1 MKEEAESLKIFDKI
15 ILFTDKDLP
24 ESITNHP
31 LYNMER
37 GGGGY
42 WLWKPYIILETLSR
56 IEENDILVY
65 VDAGCQLF
73 QDKEWDE
80 WWELM
85 QTHNGIFFCYGGT
98 IEKFCRRN
106 LIAYYKSNKLFKY
119 YYQIQSGY
127 VLSIRKLTM

>member
-37 GGGGY
+37 GGGY
-42 WLWKPYIILETLSR
+42 WLWKPYIILEILSR

-65 VDAGCQLF
+65 VDAVNCS
-73 QDKEWDE
+73 KIK
-80 WWELM
+80 
-85 QTHNGIFFCYGGT
+85 NGMSGG
-98 IEKFCRRN
+98 N
-106 LIAYYKSNKLFKY
+106 LCKHIMEYFSAME
-119 YYQIQSGY
+119 
-127 VLSIRKLTM
+127 VL